1 MTAQEVM
8 DRIRPLGSD
17 GYKRILMNHGIPE
30 PFFGVKVEEL
40 KKIQKEV
47 KKDYRLAL
55 DLYDTGNYDAMYL
68 AGLIADDKQMTVDD
82 LKKWANTATCSQL
95 CSSTVAWVASESHHG
110 REVALE
116 WIESDNANTAVAG
129 WATLNSLVAIKDDA
143 DLDIAELRGLLERV
157 KKEIHQAPNRVR
169 SSMNNFVV
177 SIGTHVKELSDEAMQ
192 AGTEIGAVYVDM
204 GNTSC
209 KVPFSPDYIQ
219 KARDKGTVGKKRKT
233 AKC

>member
-17 GYKRILMNHGIPE
+17 GYKRVLMNHGIPE

-82 LKKWANTATCSQL
+82 LRMWADTATCAPL

-116 WIESDNANTAVAG
+116 WIESDNPNTAVAG
-129 WATLNSLVAIKDDA
+129 WATFSSLVAIKDDA
-143 DLDIAELRGLLERV
+143 DLDIAELRSLLERV
-157 KKEIHQAPNRVR
+157 KKEIHTAPNRVR
-169 SSMNNFVV
+169 SSMNNFVI
-177 SIGTHVKELSDEAMQ
+177 SIGTYVKELSDEAMQ
-192 AGTEIGAVYVDM
+192 AGKEIGTVYVDM
-204 GNTSC
+204 GNTAC